1 MTMKKIIAIA
11 AAMLLALCASAQSS
25 KSLYNKYSGEKGI
38 SAVYISPAMFRLIGK
53 LPELELADEDV
64 DISRI
69 IKSLEGMYILSTE
82 NLAMGTRICD
92 DVDKLLRSGKYELLM
107 EAKDDGEVMKMY
119 TVTKG
124 ELITSFV
131 MLSVNDDE
139 VDFIG
144 FDGQIRNSDFEALIA
159 ESQK

>member
-1 MTMKKIIAIA
+1 MKKLAIIA
-11 AAMLLALCASAQSS
+11 AALLMGVASYAQSA
-25 KSLYNKYSGEKGI
+25 KSIYNKYSEEPKV
-38 SAVYISPAMFRLIGK
+38 SAVYVSPAMFRLIGK

-124 ELITSFV
+124 EFITSFV